1 MDSQVRHLESALRCA
16 WVVSLRFMMAFDGR
30 TAEDIKIRLLTAWRT
45 DGVNLCDSARTLNR
59 IHSACYHHF
68 WLKDCSL

>member
-1 MDSQVRHLESALRCA
+1 
-16 WVVSLRFMMAFDGR
+16 MMAFDGR

-45 DGVNLCDSARTLNR
+45 DGVNLCDSACTLNR

-68 WLKDCSL
+68 WLNRLIPPMIHSDMSVIARVLLLKL